1 MYWFDKNLV
10 TVWSA
15 PNYCYR
21 MKNEASIMMINENYE
36 TKWEKFTEVEE
47 DDKKCEPPSKV
58 LPYFL

>member
-1 MYWFDKNLV
+1 
-10 TVWSA
+10 
-15 PNYCYR
+15 